1 MVVYVIFEEYYDS
14 WKGMHL
20 STGTYD
26 ICGIYKDPQLAIN
39 FLIDRLDD
47 VIEEEFDD
55 NLDLRSFIMERMIK
69 GKEQWGL
76 YKCEIHQV
84 VE

>member
-14 WKGMHL
+14 WKGI

-26 ICGIYKDPQLAIN
+26 ICAIYKNPQLAID
-39 FLIDRLDD
+39 FLIDKLDG
-47 VIEEEFDD
+47 VIEEEFDSD
-55 NLDLRSFIMERMIK
+55 LDLRSFIMERMIEK
-69 GKEQWGL
+69 KEQWGL

-84 VE
+84 IE